1 MPVDLWGPTNQ
12 GLQNLNQAFTN
23 KMTWDRQD
31 RLDEENRLNSASHRE
46 LQGLQTQEAREKL
59 GEVIRLKDKRT
70 AAEKLVGAIN
80 PVKTVS
86 GDTEGLGGPIQKTPD
101 EITTEKASIYE
112 GQGLHAEAKNIIDM
126 NAAMADHIAKG
137 GIEGAKAEKA
147 LGHVKTLAAALKAMD
162 GQPDIQQRIVDFG
175 ESLGIPMK
183 GVKITSGG
191 IEVPVP
197 DLDNPGKFLS
207 GMFKILKDGEWVYHT
222 TPAKETMEQKK
233 ELIRFGAEERARTRK
248 PDKEGKTPEEK
259 ETEKVDKSY
268 DKAKKGVIEFI
279 RMNNAEIRKW
289 TAKAKGTDENSIENK
304 QLAEYVK
311 ANEAATDTLVKLR
324 NKEIPPEVVY
334 QKPSEMDGAA
344 TAAASKLIG
353 KPAGRYKVDGVEVK
367 WDGEKEL

>member
-183 GVKITSGG
+183 GAKITSGG

-197 DLDNPGKFLS
+197 DPANPGKFLP
-207 GMFKILKDGEWVYHT
+207 GMFKIMKDGEWVYHT
-222 TPAKETMEQKK
+222 IPAKETMEQKK
-233 ELIRFGAEERARTRK
+233 ELITFGAEERARTRK
-248 PDKEGKTPEEK
+248 PDKQVETPEEK
-259 ETEKVDKSY
+259 
-268 DKAKKGVIEFI
+268 KA
-279 RMNNAEIRKW
+279 
-289 TAKAKGTDENSIENK
+289 AKAIAETIKQAHKNIALNMAWSKDLRKRLDKETDEKMKAAMEER
-304 QLAEYVK
+304 LTGYAEAIDSNQRFIQSGGTVSDTQ
-311 ANEAATDTLVKLR
+311 AAA
-324 NKEIPPEVVY
+324 P
-334 QKPSEMDGAA
+334 
-344 TAAASKLIG
+344 ASKLTG